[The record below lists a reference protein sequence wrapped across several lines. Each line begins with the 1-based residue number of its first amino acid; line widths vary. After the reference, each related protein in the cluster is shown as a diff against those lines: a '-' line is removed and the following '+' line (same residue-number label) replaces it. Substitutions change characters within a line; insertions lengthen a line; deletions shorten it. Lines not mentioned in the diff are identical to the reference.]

1 MIKKVL
7 AVPLVLVLVFLA
19 VTAVVQLFGIRHYV
33 VASDSMAP
41 AIRKY
46 ALVYVKTDG
55 KYEKGSIIAVKTA
68 GYPLLHRVVEIGDDY
83 VVTKG
88 DANDNPDAPRPL
100 TDVIGVMVFQIPF
113 AGILFK
119 SRYPLLIILS
129 VVLLYVVGRQLYVE
143 IKKKGK

>member
-1 MIKKVL
+1 
-7 AVPLVLVLVFLA
+7 
-19 VTAVVQLFGIRHYV
+19 
-33 VASDSMAP
+33 MAP

-88 DANDNPDAPRPL
+88 TP
-100 TDVIGVMVFQIPF
+100 TTIPTHR
-113 AGILFK
+113 AH
-119 SRYPLLIILS
+119 
-129 VVLLYVVGRQLYVE
+129 
-143 IKKKGK
+143 